1 MPHNGS
7 TLEGGRKG
15 GRRGTV
21 RWGTPD
27 RCWHEVLPVTRR
39 PSLRAS
45 SETPPASPPSKT
57 REVVVV
63 RMPVPLREGKR
74 GAAAGRG
81 RGRWVDDVWLMTGPA
96 STPSHRCR
104 RGGKVAMGAVP
115 MPDSDYFNADKGAC
129 AASPLF
135 SLCCCCDAVA
145 GAVWGLPLPLL
156 RCVRRKPAER
166 HFAFPVPQRA
176 ARIRRFPVFQH
187 THGAVTP
194 CTPLR
199 WPSACRSS
207 AWTSSR
213 PCTRP
218 PTAPTTSRRA
228 AAVHDNHTIV
238 FRPSLLRCDVPR
250 YNQGSVAGARP
261 ERHPLAVNAG

>member
-187 THGAVTP
+187 THGAGDALYAFEVALSLQKL
-194 CTPLR
+194 CLDKLK
-199 WPSACRSS
+199 ALHK
-207 AWTSSR
+207 A
-213 PCTRP
+213 
-218 PTAPTTSRRA
+218 ADGADDFQARR
-228 AAVHDNHTIV
+228 
-238 FRPSLLRCDVPR
+238 RCAR
-250 YNQGSVAGARP
+250 QSYNRVSSVAAS
-261 ERHPLAVNAG
+261 L